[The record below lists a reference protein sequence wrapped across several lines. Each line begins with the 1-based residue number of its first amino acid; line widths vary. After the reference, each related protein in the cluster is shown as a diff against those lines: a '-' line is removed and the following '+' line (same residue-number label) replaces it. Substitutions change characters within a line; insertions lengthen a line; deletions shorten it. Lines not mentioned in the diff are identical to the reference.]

1 MKTVA
6 IVSEYNPFHKGHK
19 YQLEQ
24 IKKDFGEDVCIV
36 AVMSGNY
43 VQRGDLAILD
53 KFSRA
58 RMAIEEG
65 VSLVLENPFPYSMQ
79 SAELF
84 ASSAVRIIC
93 STVKPNAISFG
104 CECNDVS
111 LLRKTAEN
119 SMSDEFLK
127 LLTKNISD
135 ESTKNL
141 GFPQI
146 YELTYKALYKDKSC
160 ARILEEPNNVLALEY
175 IKAIIR
181 ENADIEL
188 HAVKRAG
195 AMHDEE
201 FSPENDI
208 SSASAIRNLFLK
220 NEPETAFSL
229 LPDASRKICMEAYEN
244 GILPTNISRL
254 SNAMLAFLRI
264 NSPED
269 TKEAFDSDGGL
280 AHRLRKFSM
289 QAKNINELITLV
301 STKRYTTARIRR
313 ALLNLFFG
321 ITSSDVKN
329 LPAYTQVLAMD
340 QKGRKKLKEIKG
352 KTELEILTKPA
363 DYVFL
368 SDPARKQAEI
378 SNTADAVYSL
388 AKPLPMSGDE
398 FLRATPFCKK

>member
-19 YQLEQ
+19 YQLDQ
-24 IKKDFGEDVCIV
+24 IKKDFGDDTCIV
-36 AVMSGNY
+36 SIMSGNY

-58 RMAIEEG
+58 RIAVEEG
-65 VSLVLENPFPYSMQ
+65 VSLVLENPFPYCMQ

-84 ASSAVRIIC
+84 ASSAIRIM
-93 STVKPNAISFG
+93 SRAVKPDAISFG
-104 CECNDVS
+104 CECSDASV
-111 LLRKTAEN
+111 LRKMSEN
-119 SMSDEFLK
+119 LISDEFSA
-127 LLTKNISD
+127 LLSENLSDKNA
-135 ESTKNL
+135 KNL

-146 YELTYKALYKDKSC
+146 YELTYKTLYNDET
-160 ARILEEPNNVLALEY
+160 AVRILKEPNNVLALEY
-175 IKAIIR
+175 IKSIMR
-181 ENADIEL
+181 EKADIGI

-195 AMHDEE
+195 AMHDED
-201 FSPENDI
+201 FSPENDF
-208 SSASAIRNLFLK
+208 SSSSAIRSLILK
-220 NEPETAFSL
+220 NDIETAISL
-229 LPDASRKICMEAYEN
+229 LPYASQKICAEAYEN
-244 GILPTNISRL
+244 GVLPTNITRL
-254 SNAMLAFLRI
+254 SNAILAFLRI

-269 TKEAFDSDGGL
+269 YKKTFDSEGGL
-280 AHRLRKFSM
+280 AHRLHKYSM
-289 QAKNINELITLV
+289 QAKDLNELITLV

-340 QKGRKKLKEIKG
+340 KKGCEKLKEMKG
-352 KTELEILTKPA
+352 NTEIEILTKSA

-368 SDPARKQAEI
+368 SENAKRQAEI

-388 AKPLPMSGDE
+388 AKPIPMSGDE
-398 FLRATPFCKK
+398 FLRTSPFCKK

>member
-24 IKKDFGEDVCIV
+24 IKKKFGSDTCIV
-36 AVMSGNY
+36 SVMSGNY

-58 RMAIEEG
+58 RIAVEEG
-65 VSLVLENPFPYSMQ
+65 VSLVLEIPFPYSMQ

-84 ASSAVRIIC
+84 ASSAIRII
-93 STVKPNAISFG
+93 SRAIKPDFISFG
-104 CECNDVS
+104 CECNDAS
-111 LLRKTAEN
+111 LLRQVAEN
-119 SMSDEFLK
+119 LMSDEFST
-127 LLTKNISD
+127 LLSENMSD
-135 ESTKNL
+135 KSTKNL

-146 YELTYKALYKDKSC
+146 YELTYKTLYNDENT

-181 ENADIEL
+181 EKADIGI

-201 FSPENDI
+201 FSFENDFA
-208 SSASAIRNLFLK
+208 SSSAIRSLILK
-220 NEPETAFSL
+220 NDTETAFSL
-229 LPDASRKICMEAYEN
+229 LPDASRKICLEAYEN
-244 GILPTNISRL
+244 GILPTNIIRL
-254 SNAMLAFLRI
+254 SNAILAFLRI

-269 TKEAFDSDGGL
+269 HKKSFDSEGGL
-280 AHRLRKFSM
+280 AHRLHKYSM
-289 QAKNINELITLV
+289 QAKNLNELITLV

-340 QKGRKKLKEIKG
+340 KKGCEKLKEMKG
-352 KTELEILTKPA
+352 ISEIEILTKPA
-363 DYVFL
+363 DYLFL
-368 SDPARKQAEI
+368 SEEAQCQAKF

-388 AKPLPMSGDE
+388 AKPSPMSGDE
-398 FLRATPFCKK
+398 FLRASPFCKK